1 MILDPPKKIKV
12 LNIHISSIIIVFM
25 SNLPEAPK
33 IRTALLFLSTT
44 IEISLVN

>member
-12 LNIHISSIIIVFM
+12 LDIHISSIIIVFM